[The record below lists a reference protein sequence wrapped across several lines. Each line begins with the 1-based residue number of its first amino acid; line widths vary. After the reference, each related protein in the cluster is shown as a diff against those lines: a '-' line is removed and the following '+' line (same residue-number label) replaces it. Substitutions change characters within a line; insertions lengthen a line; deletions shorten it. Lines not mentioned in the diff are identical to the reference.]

1 MDAVAASAGLASTAV
16 DDPLNF
22 AGEKGW
28 IEEGP
33 HEGTICVTPAGW
45 EHGKAQDHALTRR
58 AKPGPVSIR
67 SVAYVGDAA
76 DRRVVP

>member
-1 MDAVAASAGLASTAV
+1 MAAAEEDAKRLIRALAEGVADPGEPIATARVDAVAASAGLAPTAV
-16 DDPLNF
+16 DDALNF

-45 EHGKAQDHALTRR
+45 EYGKA
-58 AKPGPVSIR
+58 
-67 SVAYVGDAA
+67 
-76 DRRVVP
+76 